1 MSFAK
6 LGFLSPEVDGYRAEQ
21 RERHRAAFDATEAL
35 MRRTIDVATA
45 PSSVGSTATPAY
57 LLGVGFWLRSF
68 EACQATILLT
78 ERGLQTS
85 AFAMLR
91 TAFECL
97 FYASALWRNPNLF
110 PRLQANHD
118 GERIKQA
125 KGMLREGAAGRVS
138 LEGLE
143 VLRQVAAE
151 APPNVAHLSAWDA
164 ASEAGFLYEYEAAYR
179 GLGLAGAHASPR
191 SLDGFCD
198 AKDDGS
204 VDLGVDPTF
213 DKLPW
218 ILSLVRTCL
227 EGGIARQAEAV
238 PIHVG

>member
-125 KGMLREGAAGRVS
+125 KGMLREGAAGRVR
-138 LEGLE
+138 GGRGH
-143 VLRQVAAE
+143 RQQRDLHPV
-151 APPNVAHLSAWDA
+151 
-164 ASEAGFLYEYEAAYR
+164 
-179 GLGLAGAHASPR
+179 AGAAAGELARARFSHRQRRAS
-191 SLDGFCD
+191 G
-198 AKDDGS
+198 
-204 VDLGVDPTF
+204 
-213 DKLPW
+213 
-218 ILSLVRTCL
+218 
-227 EGGIARQAEAV
+227 
-238 PIHVG
+238 